1 MKPSLIKTNALSGWL
16 LLTVLA
22 SMLGYLQW
30 GEDQHQFL
38 FQTEA
43 ELFRKGWGNP
53 GSVVHPFILLPLF
66 GQLLLLVNAFIA
78 KPRKGLIYL
87 GIVLIGLLYGLLIII
102 AYLSSSI
109 LVKVAVFP
117 YSIMAIVLWVL
128 TKRHARRAS
137 VSDAL

>member
-1 MKPSLIKTNALSGWL
+1 MKLLRWHALSGWL

-30 GEDQHQFL
+30 GENQHQFL

-43 ELFRKGWGNP
+43 ELFRKGWGDP

-66 GQLLLLVNAFIA
+66 GQLLLLVNAFVA
-78 KPRKGLIYL
+78 RPRKGLIYL
-87 GIVLIGLLYGLLIII
+87 GIALIGLLYGLLIII
-102 AYLSSSI
+102 AFLSSSM

-128 TKRHARRAS
+128 TKRYARRSS
-137 VSDAL
+137 VSVAV

>member
-1 MKPSLIKTNALSGWL
+1 MKLLRWHALSGWL

-30 GEDQHQFL
+30 GENQHQFL

-53 GSVVHPFILLPLF
+53 GSVVHPFILLPLL
-66 GQLLLLVNAFIA
+66 GQLLLLVNAFVA
-78 KPRKGLIYL
+78 RPRKGLIYL
-87 GIVLIGLLYGLLIII
+87 GITLIGLLYGLLIII
-102 AYLSSSI
+102 AFLSSSM

-128 TKRHARRAS
+128 TKRYARRSS
-137 VSDAL
+137 VSVAV